1 MMKVKNLISEL
12 LEFPMDI
19 EIIDNINIAWASCCE
34 GGTKKDALFITLV
47 DDKNYDKVI
56 EDE

>member
-19 EIIDNINIAWASCCE
+19 EITDNINM
-34 GGTKKDALFITLV
+34 KDGDGI
-47 DDKNYDKVI
+47 K
-56 EDE
+56 

>member
-1 MMKVKNLISEL
+1 MKVKNLISEL

>member
-1 MMKVKNLISEL
+1 MMKAKNLLSEL

-19 EIIDNINIAWASCCE
+19 EITDNINIAWACCE

-47 DDKNYDKVI
+47 DAKNYDKVI